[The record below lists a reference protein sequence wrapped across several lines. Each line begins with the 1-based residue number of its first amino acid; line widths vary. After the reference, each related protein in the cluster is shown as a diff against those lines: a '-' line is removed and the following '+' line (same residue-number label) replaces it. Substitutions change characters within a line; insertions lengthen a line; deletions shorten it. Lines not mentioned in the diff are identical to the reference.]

1 MRVKIVTSKRLHNNR
16 MQFEQNVRKV
26 NNTVTEYD
34 HGDNHPTRDTSL
46 WSELKRQ
53 YRLMTITCSV
63 TICHSPQFRFHTF
76 FSSTEPTLLY
86 FEMYGNR
93 NLI

>member
-1 MRVKIVTSKRLHNNR
+1 MRVKTVTSKRLHNNNR

-34 HGDNHPTRDTSL
+34 HGDNHSTRDTSL
-46 WSELKRQ
+46 WWELKRQ

-63 TICHSPQFRFHTF
+63 AILNVTHHNAVFTPF
-76 FSSTEPTLLY
+76 PLLQSQRCSILRCM
-86 FEMYGNR
+86 E
-93 NLI
+93 I